1 MNKAPILSQK
11 LDLADAKARRLEAAE
26 AKARSI
32 RRMHADGVP
41 LREIAQALN
50 TSRSQVEK
58 VLARGKS

>member
-1 MNKAPILSQK
+1 MTKTSVLSQK
-11 LDLADAKARRLEAAE
+11 LDLADARARRLEAAE

-41 LREIAQALN
+41 HREIAQALN

-58 VLARGKS
+58 VLARGKA

>member
-1 MNKAPILSQK
+1 MSKTPILSQK
-11 LDLADAKARRLEAAE
+11 VDLADAKARREQAAE

-41 LREIAQALN
+41 LREIAEAMR